1 MKKIFKFLLFLI
13 LFLIPFYVR
22 AEAVEIDS
30 THAIMYNLK
39 DHSIIYEKNKDE
51 PIKVA
56 SMQKIMTTIV
66 AIEHINNY
74 EESFIL
80 DTSIFAGMD
89 PDAAVVGFYNGERLT
104 YNDLLYGTMIR
115 SGADAAYG
123 LGVMVSGNEADFVE
137 LMNEKARQLGL
148 KNTVFKNTI
157 GLDDE
162 EQYSTVSDIATLLE
176 YAMKNEKFKEIV
188 NTPRYTTSDGEITF
202 GGPVEKSRKYR
213 MDYFIGGKT
222 GYTEGAGLCL
232 ASYASKDDIDYLLVT
247 AGANYHLEDQNF
259 IDQKTLYDYFM
270 ENYSYKQILKKG
282 KVIKKIKTIY
292 ADEVEIKA
300 ARDVT
305 MYLENEITNDEL
317 KYEYIGKEELDR
329 SIKEGDKI
337 GKITV
342 SYNDTV
348 LYEEDVLSPI
358 TVTFKLKP
366 IFIIILLVLV
376 LSILL
381 HLCLRRRR
389 KIRRMRRNRR

>member
-1 MKKIFKFLLFLI
+1 MKKIFKLLLFLI
-13 LFLIPFYVR
+13 LFLIPFYVK
-22 AEAVEIDS
+22 AEAFEIDS
-30 THAIMYNLK
+30 KNVIMYNLN

-51 PIKVA
+51 TIKVA

-74 EESFIL
+74 DESFIL

-89 PDAAVVGFYNGERLT
+89 PDAAVVGFYNGERIT

-123 LGVMVSGNEADFVE
+123 LGVMISGNEADFVE
-137 LMNEKARQLGL
+137 LMNEKAKQIGL

-176 YAMKNEKFKEIV
+176 YALKNEKFREIV

-202 GGPVEKSRKYR
+202 GGPVERAYSFG
-213 MDYFIGGKT
+213 MDYFLGGKT

-232 ASYASKDDIDYLLVT
+232 ASYASKNDINFLLVT
-247 AGANYHLEDQNF
+247 AGADYHKEYQSF
-259 IDQKTLYDYFM
+259 IDQKTIYDYFIN
-270 ENYSYKQILKKG
+270 NYGYKTIAKKG
-282 KVIKKIKTIY
+282 KLIKKIKTMY
-292 ADEVEIKA
+292 DEEVEIKA

-305 MYLENEITNDEL
+305 MYIENSITDKDL
-317 KYEYIGKEELDR
+317 KFEYEGIEVLDR
-329 SIKEGDKI
+329 SIKKGDKI
-337 GKITV
+337 GKYTI
-342 SYNDTV
+342 SYKDTV

-358 TVTFKLKP
+358 KVKFKLKP
-366 IFIIILLVLV
+366 IFIIILLIIIV
-376 LSILL
+376 SILI
-381 HLCLRRRR
+381 HLCLRKRR
-389 KIRRMRRNRR
+389 KLKRMRRRR